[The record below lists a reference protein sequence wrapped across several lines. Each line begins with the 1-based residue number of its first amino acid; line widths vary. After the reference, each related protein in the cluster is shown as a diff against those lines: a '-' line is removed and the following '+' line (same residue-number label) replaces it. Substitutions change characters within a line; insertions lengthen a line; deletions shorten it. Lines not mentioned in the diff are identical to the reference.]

1 MTLPVRLR
9 SLADLVEDLEES
21 DVDAE
26 VQNARLDG
34 VAGDG
39 DLFRANVTVLAP
51 ISAESEAVQEA
62 VVDEEPEQD
71 EADDLVASDEA
82 DAEKEEDAS
91 PLDEVVC
98 DVDGCE
104 YSGSERGLAIHKG
117 RAHADD
123 EDESADAEDDD
134 GEPTLKERIA
144 ALLDDHGELPSTE
157 IELLLETS
165 SEHYRNVL
173 SSMQRAGQVKS
184 RQDPEDRRRNLY
196 RLADQEPDDVD
207 GERQDEA
214 DQASAARPEDN
225 GPEDAGTKVDHEVDD
240 EVPYE
245 PFPRECHC
253 GVTLENSLELAIHRT
268 EEHDVPQAALGRLEL
283 GEFKSIV
290 EEADAL
296 ADVVDEVG
304 WSLEKTLRV
313 IGSYDLDDA
322 VGRGTETAVA
332 EESAAAD
339 GGPET
344 DDTEPAP
351 VEEPVETDT
360 KTLDLA
366 DYGTGRDELVDA
378 LEGSQTIHHVQ
389 RDLNLDRETTTEI
402 LSELGL
408 LEKMSGGGPPL
419 TPRDAENAVK
429 EVA

>member
-1 MTLPVRLR
+1 MTLPVQLR
-9 SLADLVEDLEES
+9 ELADLVEDLEES

-26 VQNARLDG
+26 VQDARLDG

-51 ISAESEAVQEA
+51 MGAENEAVQEA
-62 VVDEEPEQD
+62 VVDEEADWD

-82 DAEKEEDAS
+82 DAEEDEDAS

-98 DVDGCE
+98 DVDGCD
-104 YSGSERGLAIHKG
+104 YSGSKRGLAIHKS

-134 GEPTLKERIA
+134 GEPTLEERIA
-144 ALLDDHGELPSTE
+144 ALLEEHGELPSTE
-157 IELLLETS
+157 IKLLLETS

-173 SSMQRAGQVKS
+173 SSMQRADRVKS
-184 RQDPEDRRRNLY
+184 RQDPEDRRRSLY

-207 GERQDEA
+207 GEEQDEA
-214 DQASAARPEDN
+214 GEASATRPEDN
-225 GPEDAGTKVDHEVDD
+225 ESEGAGTEVND

-245 PFPRECHC
+245 SFPRECHC
-253 GVTLENSLELAIHRT
+253 GVTLEDSLELAIHRT
-268 EEHDVPQAALGRLEL
+268 EEHDTPQAALGRLEP

-304 WSLEKTLRV
+304 WSPEKTLRV
-313 IGSYDLDDA
+313 IGFYDLDDA
-322 VGRGTETAVA
+322 VGHGAETTVA

-339 GGPET
+339 GGPEP

-351 VEEPVETDT
+351 VEESVETDT
-360 KTLDLA
+360 ETLDLA

-389 RDLNLDRETTTEI
+389 RHLNLDRETTMEI
-402 LSELGL
+402 LSELRL

-419 TPRDAENAVK
+419 TLRDAENAVR
-429 EVA
+429 EVT